1 MAELSIL
8 IPTFNDDC
16 VSLVTGLQRQ
26 AASLHIDYEIL
37 VADDGSTNV
46 TVKTSNRVISQLP
59 HCRYMERPEN
69 VGRAAI
75 RNFLAS
81 QARYSWLLFIDGD
94 MVLTHPDYLQQY
106 LHITRSPSPRLFVAY
121 GGLTI
126 APLQPG
132 NLRSMYEHAAAPEH
146 TLERRQQ
153 FPYHDFH
160 TANFLIPRKL
170 MLQHPFD
177 ERFRHYGYEDV
188 LFGKQ
193 LQQHAIPIHHM
204 DNPLSFERFEPNSA
218 FVSKTEE
225 GLRTLYQ
232 FRHELQGYSRM
243 LDIPRYLHA
252 PLRLW
257 HRLFK
262 NAERRN
268 LCSPRPSL
276 ILFKLYKA
284 GYFLLQTKSR

>member
-94 MVLTHPDYLQQY
+94 MVLSHPDYLQQY

-153 FPYHDFH
+153 LSVSVTTAMRMCYSENSSSNMPYPF
-160 TANFLIPRKL
+160 TTWTIP
-170 MLQHPFD
+170 
-177 ERFRHYGYEDV
+177 
-188 LFGKQ
+188 
-193 LQQHAIPIHHM
+193 
-204 DNPLSFERFEPNSA
+204 
-218 FVSKTEE
+218 
-225 GLRTLYQ
+225 
-232 FRHELQGYSRM
+232 
-243 LDIPRYLHA
+243 
-252 PLRLW
+252 
-257 HRLFK
+257 
-262 NAERRN
+262 
-268 LCSPRPSL
+268 
-276 ILFKLYKA
+276 
-284 GYFLLQTKSR
+284 

>member
-46 TVKTSNRVISQLP
+46 AVKTSNRVISQLP

-94 MVLTHPDYLQQY
+94 MVLSHPDYLQQY

-153 FPYHDFH
+153 LPYHDFH

-218 FVSKTEE
+218 SSQFFIMHQDGDYLDGEYAAFGHVTEGMEIVDQICENTEVVDNNGTVLPEKQPVIVSIKRVE
-225 GLRTLYQ
+225 
-232 FRHELQGYSRM
+232 
-243 LDIPRYLHA
+243 
-252 PLRLW
+252 
-257 HRLFK
+257 
-262 NAERRN
+262 
-268 LCSPRPSL
+268 
-276 ILFKLYKA
+276 
-284 GYFLLQTKSR
+284 

>member
-8 IPTFNDDC
+8 IPTYNDDC
-16 VSLVTGLQRQ
+16 VSLVTGLKQQ
-26 AASLHIDYEIL
+26 AEHLPLDYEIL
-37 VADDGSTNV
+37 VADDGSTDAA
-46 TVKTSNRVISQLP
+46 VKTSNRAINQLP
-59 HCRYMERPEN
+59 YCRYIERPEN

-81 QARYSWLLFIDGD
+81 EARYSRLLFIDGD
-94 MVLTHPDYLQQY
+94 MILTHPDYLQKY
-106 LHITRSPSPRLFVAY
+106 LNLSLSHSDHNFSIFY

-132 NLRSMYEHAAAPEH
+132 NLRSMYENAEAPEH

-153 FPYHDFH
+153 SPYHDFH
-160 TANFLIPRKL
+160 TANFLIPREL

-177 ERFRHYGYEDV
+177 ERFRRYGYEDV

-193 LQQHAIPIHHM
+193 LQQHAIPIHHI
-204 DNPLSFERFEPNSA
+204 DNPLSFERFESNDA
-218 FVSKTEE
+218 FVRKTEE
-225 GLRTLYQ
+225 GLRTLFL
-232 FRHELQGYSRM
+232 FRHELQGYSR
-243 LDIPRYLHA
+243 LLAIPHYLHA

-268 LCSPRPSL
+268 LCGHRPSL
-276 ILFKLYKA
+276 LLFKLYKA
-284 GYFLLQTKSR
+284 GYFLSLFK